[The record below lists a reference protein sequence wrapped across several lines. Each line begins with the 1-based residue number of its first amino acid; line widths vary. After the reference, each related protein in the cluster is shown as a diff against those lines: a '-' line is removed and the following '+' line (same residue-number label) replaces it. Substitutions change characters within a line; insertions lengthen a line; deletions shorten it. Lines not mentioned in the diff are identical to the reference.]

1 MSHEG
6 QAPTP
11 GGYPQQGPPPQN
23 PSDPAPQPGQH
34 VPQQGQPGEH
44 GQYAP
49 QQGQPGQY
57 APQQGQPGQYAP
69 QQGQYQG
76 QPAQQGQPGQYAPQQ
91 GQYQGQQG
99 PQGQPGQY
107 APQGQHGQPGGYAP
121 QAPSAPRPNPFKG
134 IPVADFVR
142 DGVAALLLL
151 VSLALWVTGGEK
163 IGDSFHFVV
172 IIVTVVSVLSLALPY
187 LARGGVFPATW
198 TVHQTRLARQVANA
212 PYALAVVIYVVLDI
226 FKVGDVY
233 GVGTAFALGLAGAV
247 LAAQPRETEMGPE
260 NLDLAAPKTW
270 RAVTLGLAG
279 LAAVTMLISLVMF
292 LVNAGDYNGAMFV
305 VSGIVAWLFLVGF
318 VGWAVYGVLVERSP
332 SWRLL
337 LVGLGVS
344 LVVIFLFGSGDSSS
358 FLQVQSVHALYFVA
372 PPTIL
377 SFQAGLGAI
386 FLPAIAAAVSSPAF
400 RRTLR
405 TEEPSTTWVRVAV
418 HALDYLAI
426 VAVSASVLSA
436 LWIGIPGRDQVD
448 VGLGGLIT
456 SIILGLVVAGGAV
469 YARLTLA
476 SRPANGRNLA
486 LGAAGLAFVI
496 GIVLLVIAPKLSNGF
511 SEHKLVAEGHLLL
524 AFALPAIVAFALTVP
539 KEIRT
544 YFAENR
550 PAPRAA
556 GQAAYQWSQP
566 QGGQPQQGQY
576 GAPQQGQY
584 GATQGQYGAPAQG
597 QYGAPQQQ
605 GQYGASA
612 QGQYGAPQQ
621 GQYGAPTGAYGTPTD
636 QGSPEGGYG
645 SAPVAQ
651 QPAADQQWQAP
662 SASAAPD
669 SEIDQDTH
677 LAGYAPGVSAASVSE
692 QHEAPQQPSSSEGSQ
707 PVAQSAPAPVAPAA
721 SHGYT
726 AEQALDPSTTGLVL
740 SQIVQEA
747 PELRPQVAANPTTYP
762 ALLDWLGQLGEPA
775 VDEALRNRQA

>member
-34 VPQQGQPGEH
+34 VPQQGQPGGH

-57 APQQGQPGQYAP
+57 APQQGQHQGQPGQPGQYAP
-69 QQGQYQG
+69 QPGQYQG
-76 QPAQQGQPGQYAPQQ
+76 QPAQQGQPVQYAPQP
-91 GQYQGQQG
+91 GQYQGQPGQ
-99 PQGQPGQY
+99 QGQPSQY
-107 APQGQHGQPGGYAP
+107 APQGQQGGYAP

-142 DGVAALLLL
+142 DGVAALLLFL
-151 VSLALWVTGGEK
+151 SLALWVTAGEK
-163 IGDSFHFVV
+163 VGDSYHFVV
-172 IIVTVVSVLSLALPY
+172 IIVTVVSVLTLALPY
-187 LARGGVFPATW
+187 LARGGVFPPSW
-198 TVHQTRLARQVANA
+198 SVHRTRLARLLGNA
-212 PYALAVVIYVVLDI
+212 PYAAVTLVYVVLDV
-226 FKVGDVY
+226 FKVEEY
-233 GVGTAFALGLAGAV
+233 NFGVGTAFALGLAGAV
-247 LAAQPRETEMGPE
+247 LAAQPRQSEMGPE
-260 NLDLAAPKTW
+260 HLDLSAPRLW
-270 RAVTLGLAG
+270 RTVTLAVAALAG
-279 LAAVTMLISLVMF
+279 LLMLVSLVIF
-292 LVNAGDYNGAMFV
+292 LVNAGDAGGAIV
-305 VSGIVAWLFLVGF
+305 VVAGIV
-318 VGWAVYGVLVERSP
+318 GWVFTVAFIGWPVYGVLVQKSP
-332 SWRLL
+332 SWRFF
-337 LVGLGVS
+337 LVGLGAI
-344 LVVIFLFGSGDSSS
+344 LVVAFLFGSSRSSS
-358 FLQVQSVHALYFVA
+358 FLQVESVHV
-372 PPTIL
+372 L
-377 SFQAGLGAI
+377 SGLGFNLSLQAGLGAI
-386 FLPAIAAAVSSPAF
+386 FIPAIAAAVASPAF
-400 RRTLR
+400 SRTLSREDTSR
-405 TEEPSTTWVRVAV
+405 TWIGTAL
-418 HALDYLAI
+418 HGLDYLAL
-426 VAVSASVLSA
+426 VAVAGVVLTS
-436 LWIGIPGRDQVD
+436 LWFGVEGREFLG
-448 VGLGGLIT
+448 VGTGAT
-456 SIILGLVVAGGAV
+456 VTTIILSLVVAAGAV
-469 YARLTLA
+469 FARLALA
-476 SRPANGRNLA
+476 RSAADGRVMA
-486 LGAAGLAFVI
+486 LGAGGLAFVV
-496 GIVLLVIAPKLSNGF
+496 GIVLLVVAPEGLRS
-511 SEHKLVAEGHLLL
+511 VGHLVL
-524 AFALPAIVAFALTVP
+524 AFGLPVLVCVALTAP

-544 YFAENR
+544 YFAQNR

-566 QGGQPQQGQY
+566 QGGQSPQGQ
-576 GAPQQGQY
+576 
-584 GATQGQYGAPAQG
+584 QG

-605 GQYGASA
+605 GQYGAP
-612 QGQYGAPQQ
+612 QGQYGAPAQAQYGAPAQ
-621 GQYGAPTGAYGTPTD
+621 GQYGAPTGAYGTPTTD

-662 SASAAPD
+662 STSAAPD

-692 QHEAPQQPSSSEGSQ
+692 QHEAPQQPSSAEDSQ